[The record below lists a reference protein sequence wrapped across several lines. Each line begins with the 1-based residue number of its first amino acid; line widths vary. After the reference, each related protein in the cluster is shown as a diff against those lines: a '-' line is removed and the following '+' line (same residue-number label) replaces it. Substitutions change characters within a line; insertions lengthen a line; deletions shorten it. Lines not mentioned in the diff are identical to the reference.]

1 MEFQAARFIPAVF
14 LDCFKHF
21 SQKAEGWWKK
31 NCGMPAHNWLKGRSP
46 FTIEMFLFLK
56 ADPDLNFCK
65 ALRSASVQVSPQSL
79 FALTVPEGSW

>member
-1 MEFQAARFIPAVF
+1 MEFQAARFIPTVF
-14 LDCFKHF
+14 LGSFKYF

-31 NCGMPAHNWLKGRSP
+31 DCGKPAYDWLQV
-46 FTIEMFLFLK
+46 TTEMFLFLK

-65 ALRSASVQVSPQSL
+65 ALRWASVQVSPQLL

>member
-1 MEFQAARFIPAVF
+1 
-14 LDCFKHF
+14 
-21 SQKAEGWWKK
+21 
-31 NCGMPAHNWLKGRSP
+31 MPAHNWLKGRSP

-65 ALRSASVQVSPQSL
+65 ALRWASVQVSPQSL